1 MKESKFR
8 QDLSKRLRDQG
19 CVVLNI
25 EDKFQ
30 SGIPDT
36 HIYVPDDQVIVAEL
50 KIAEVSETAGIRL
63 DLAPE
68 QISTLEHLSLVHKKT
83 FVLSWGPGLGYTAH
97 KGAHARILERRLSK
111 FRFLALCLKQ
121 TDGLSEMVYY
131 LLRDGS

>member
-8 QDLSKRLRDQG
+8 QDLSKTLRDQK

-36 HIYVPDDQVIVAEL
+36 HIYAPDDQVIVAEL

-68 QISTLEHLSLVHKKT
+68 QISTLEHLSAVHKKT

-97 KGAHARILERRLSK
+97 KGAHARILERRLSRFK
-111 FRFLALCLKQ
+111 FLALCVRLS
-121 TDGLSEMVYY
+121 TSVSEMVDY